1 MQTISHPHVILV
13 CYISLSDSLK
23 NMLTLAI
30 HSYLSCLCFQTFF
43 NVLVLF
49 LVGFFILYMFFSL
62 VPFLWFVFHFYMCV
76 VLEMYA
82 GEPW

>member
-49 LVGFFILYMFFSL
+49 LVGFFHFVYVLFSGSFF
-62 VPFLWFVFHFYMCV
+62 V
-76 VLEMYA
+76 VRFSFFTCA
-82 GEPW
+82 